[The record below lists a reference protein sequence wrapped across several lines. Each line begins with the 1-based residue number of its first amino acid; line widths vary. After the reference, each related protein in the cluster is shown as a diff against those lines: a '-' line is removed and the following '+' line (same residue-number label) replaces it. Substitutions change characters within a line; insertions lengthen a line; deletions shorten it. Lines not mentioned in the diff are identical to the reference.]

1 MSQGLARARA
11 QPPVDALLKVAG
23 SDRLGALRGGLRAAA
38 GTAWGGLTGALGAD
52 LDGPA
57 GDCLVRPGR
66 LGAGFCLGAM
76 GRAGH
81 DQEVLVNP
89 ADLGAG
95 QARQEGRD
103 GCAQFLRCVEG
114 EG

>member
-1 MSQGLARARA
+1 MSQSLARARA
-11 QPPVDALLKVAG
+11 QPPADVLLKVAG
-23 SDRLGALRGGLRAAA
+23 GNRLGALRGDPRAAA
-38 GTAWGGLTGALGAD
+38 GTSWGSLTGALA
-52 LDGPA
+52 LIWA
-57 GDCLVRPGR
+57 ARPVIAWFAGR
-66 LGAGFCLGAM
+66 LGAGFCLVAM